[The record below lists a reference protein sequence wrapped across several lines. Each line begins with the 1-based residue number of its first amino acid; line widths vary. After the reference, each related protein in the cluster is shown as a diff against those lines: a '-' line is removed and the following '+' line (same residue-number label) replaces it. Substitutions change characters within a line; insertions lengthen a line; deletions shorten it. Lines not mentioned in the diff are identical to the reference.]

1 MGGGCGGEGV
11 ELTVV
16 FRARK
21 GHRDFA
27 AAVQV
32 ARCQPGHRFGAGA
45 DGRDVAVRFDQDS
58 LQAFDDLAALV
69 GRWAQTRFYLN
80 GKLVPRPGLEQL
92 LGCYRAHLAAADRS
106 GYCRGQALHRT
117 GVGAARQ
124 LFPCRL
130 IPISEVNHQ
139 GWFQFGR
146 LLRDGATFA
155 TNKPALRAAVEEAL
169 DASLARHC
177 PALAAAEVDAV
188 IDRLPDRIR
197 PGRDPGWGYR
207 EGWQEGRF
215 VRIGVEKLTAAAA
228 PVPAAA
234 PTGRSAL
241 APAAVVAEPQGG
253 VEPVAGASTASA
265 IGRVRYADIGGLQSQ
280 IRIMRE
286 NIEWPLRFPELFERM
301 GVDPHRGILLCG
313 PPGTGKT
320 MLAKALATECAAH
333 FLAVNGPEILSK
345 WRGESEGALRRVF
358 EEARAQA
365 PSVVLLDEIDAIAP
379 DRGRVQH
386 NHEAVLVSQLLTL
399 MDGLADRGRVVVV
412 ATTNRPERVDAALR
426 RPGRLDLCLEIGL
439 PDTEAREEIL
449 RLQTGRMPLGEDVD
463 IRALAVDTEGMA
475 GAHLGALC
483 REAGM
488 TCMREAI
495 ALDASDGFVIAPDV
509 VDALRVCGAH
519 FDAALAVL
527 RQSQEIGAGR

>member
-1 MGGGCGGEGV
+1 MAG
-11 ELTVV
+11 LDLAVV
-16 FRARK
+16 FRARN

-27 AAVQV
+27 AAVQL
-32 ARCQPGHRFGAGA
+32 ARRQPGHQFGAGA
-45 DGRDVAVRFDQDS
+45 DGRDVAVRFTQDS

-80 GKLVPRPGLEQL
+80 GKLVPRSDLEQL
-92 LGCYRAHLAAADRS
+92 LRCYRAHLAAADRPA
-106 GYCRGQALHRT
+106 YCRGTALHT
-117 GVGAARQ
+117 TTAGAARQ

-130 IPISEVNHQ
+130 IPIGEVNHQ

-146 LLRDGATFA
+146 LMRDGVTFA
-155 TNKPALRAAVEEAL
+155 INKPALRVAVNESL

-177 PALAAAEVDAV
+177 PALVAAEVDAV
-188 IDRLPDRIR
+188 IDRLPERIR

-215 VRIGVEKLTAAAA
+215 VRIGVEKLTTAAVPA
-228 PVPAAA
+228 PVQAV
-234 PTGRSAL
+234 GRPVATPL
-241 APAAVVAEPQGG
+241 QAVAEPQGG
-253 VEPVAGASTASA
+253 GEAGGTSA
-265 IGRVRYADIGGLQSQ
+265 TTRPIGRVRYADIGGLQPQ

-286 NIEWPLRFPELFERM
+286 NIELPLRFPELFERM

-320 MLAKALATECAAH
+320 MLAKALATECEAH

-358 EEARAQA
+358 EEARTRA

-379 DRGRVQH
+379 DRGQVQH

-399 MDGLADRGRVVVV
+399 MDGLSDRGRVVVV
-412 ATTNRPERVDAALR
+412 ATTNRPERVDAAVR
-426 RPGRLDLCLEIGL
+426 RPGRLDLCVEIGL
-439 PDTEAREEIL
+439 PDMVGREEIL
-449 RLQTGRMPLGEDVD
+449 RLQTGRMPLADDVD
-463 IRALAVDTEGMA
+463 LRALAADTEGMA

-488 TCMREAI
+488 TCMRQAV
-495 ALDASDGFVIAPDV
+495 ALDATDGFVIAPDV
-509 VDALRVCGAH
+509 VDQLRVRGAH

-527 RQSQEIGAGR
+527 RQSQDAGLGR